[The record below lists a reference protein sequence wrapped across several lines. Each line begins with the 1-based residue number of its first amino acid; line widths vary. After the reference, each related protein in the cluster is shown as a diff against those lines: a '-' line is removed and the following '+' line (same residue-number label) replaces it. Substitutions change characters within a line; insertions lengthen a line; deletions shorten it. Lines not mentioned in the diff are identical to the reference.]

1 MGTVFVVTYMDSLV
15 EINLEKSIKCRF
27 FGIIPFPFKT
37 KKVIINIDDKKL
49 FIKEVNKRIRRD
61 EEYES

>member
-1 MGTVFVVTYMDSLV
+1 MDSLV